1 MTRQGTIDRALQL
14 ENKPGLVCIG
24 RFYVDGKVVDFPY
37 SEEDLDRDA
46 EFWRSVLT
54 DYGVTRGKRVV
65 ITSMAWEVPQ
75 FQAVRVGVMRAGGT
89 FSNSEFWSWDARRL
103 DLFIRRL
110 EPHMV
115 IGPGSQSI
123 EGLGNMV
130 DLHERLSGVP
140 HVLVRPDASELLTEA
155 GVEHAGVVVPIGP
168 AVAVTM
174 PDGHIAVDEHEWAVQ
189 ERDGRFAVTSIG
201 PRAARFDQQITDV
214 RGLVDSASG
223 RAGLILSRDEAEGVT
238 SEAGLSLG

>member
-1 MTRQGTIDRALQL
+1 MTRQGTIDRASKL

-24 RFYVDGKVVDFPY
+24 RFHVDGQPVDFPY

-46 EFWRSVLT
+46 EFWRSVLAE
-54 DYGVTRGKRVV
+54 YGVTRGKRVV

-89 FSNSEFWSWDARRL
+89 YSNSEFWSWDARRL

-123 EGLGNMV
+123 DGLGNMV
-130 DLHERLSGVP
+130 DLDDRLGGVP
-140 HVLVRPDASELLTEA
+140 HVLVRPDASELLLEA
-155 GVEHAGVVVPIGP
+155 GVTHAGIVAPIGP
-168 AVAVTM
+168 AVAVSM
-174 PDGHIAVDEHEWAVQ
+174 PGGPVVVDEQEWSVRERNGRLAVSS
-189 ERDGRFAVTSIG
+189 VG
-201 PRAARFDQQITDV
+201 PRAATFDSQITDV
-214 RGLVDSASG
+214 RGSVDDTHVGTTLRLAP
-223 RAGLILSRDEAEGVT
+223 
-238 SEAGLSLG
+238 